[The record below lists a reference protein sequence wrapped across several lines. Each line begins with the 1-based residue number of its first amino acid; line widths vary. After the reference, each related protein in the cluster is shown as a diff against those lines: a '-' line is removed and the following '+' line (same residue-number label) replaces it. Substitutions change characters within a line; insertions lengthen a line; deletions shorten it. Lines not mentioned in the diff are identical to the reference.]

1 MCKEEEKNVLKI
13 MTRTRTI
20 HYCNVCDY
28 KTDRKYDRDKHVT
41 RMHGS
46 SVQQNARHAHENGFN
61 IAQESIQHTYPSE
74 DYNVNNIQNQDNSQY
89 GSGSTYIHSR
99 E

>member
-1 MCKEEEKNVLKI
+1 

-41 RMHGS
+41 RMHGFN
-46 SVQQNARHAHENGFN
+46 VQQNESQKLYKNLFKLMMHRIMNLFTIYNMDLVLQLYPLKN
-61 IAQESIQHTYPSE
+61 IIKQ
-74 DYNVNNIQNQDNSQY
+74 
-89 GSGSTYIHSR
+89 
-99 E
+99 